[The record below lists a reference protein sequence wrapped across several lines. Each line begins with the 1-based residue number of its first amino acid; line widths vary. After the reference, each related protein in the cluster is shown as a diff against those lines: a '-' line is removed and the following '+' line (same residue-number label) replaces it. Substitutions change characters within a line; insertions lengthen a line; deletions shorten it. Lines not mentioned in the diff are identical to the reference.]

1 MSPFLPYSFWCC
13 CLVTATCPSHFVF
26 TRPEIKASQD
36 GHRIDSR
43 QKRAVTLAYARQRSE
58 RPLRHTPT
66 RGSSRMCKPKSFDEI
81 VQRPPDSV
89 WCCEENSDTLVYHT
103 NNGEGP
109 KHAYDIR
116 AAHANILIQKLT
128 CGKSQMQND
137 PQRTRETHTIGKKGG
152 GKGQGK
158 TMRGA
163 DARGAIRGRR

>member
-58 RPLRHTPT
+58 RPLSHTPT

-137 PQRTRETHTIGKKGG
+137 QL
-152 GKGQGK
+152 
-158 TMRGA
+158 MRMLYMLSVRCACVRPPVVCVLEKHA
-163 DARGAIRGRR
+163 DCSQTNYL